1 KVNYL
6 LENAHWLTIAK
17 ENTQL
22 ISQREVKLG
31 NYLGREIK
39 AKNSG
44 VLVKVRSYVI
54 KNRLYSLILLVP
66 PPGLTMLVEPLQ
78 WLRFFHSFQLTD
90 SWAIDAEAQKRRAKS
105 WRFFAE
111 PTEGVSV
118 WFPVEA
124 DAVQTFDTETP
135 TGQFAHYLLANHG
148 GVVYWLLHMQTPEEA

>member
-1 KVNYL
+1 MKKLNRPSLPLLMTLIGAFSVFSMTLPTDASPQLRWEELSVAEMNFSVLFPVEPKMSRRVAEVENNRVTILTYEGIDQPGVFKVMVTEYPQEFDSPTKVNYL

-54 KNRLYSLILLVP
+54 KNRLYSLILL
-66 PPGLTMLVEPLQ
+66 
-78 WLRFFHSFQLTD
+78 
-90 SWAIDAEAQKRRAKS
+90 
-105 WRFFAE
+105 
-111 PTEGVSV
+111 
-118 WFPVEA
+118 
-124 DAVQTFDTETP
+124 
-135 TGQFAHYLLANHG
+135 
-148 GVVYWLLHMQTPEEA
+148 